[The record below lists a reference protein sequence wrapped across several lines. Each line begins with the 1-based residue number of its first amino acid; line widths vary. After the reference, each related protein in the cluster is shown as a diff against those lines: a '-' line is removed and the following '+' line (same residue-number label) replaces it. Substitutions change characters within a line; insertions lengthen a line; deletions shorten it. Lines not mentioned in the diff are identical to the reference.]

1 MPPLPGWSFP
11 GSPFHPGEQQVQE
24 RLGVRERMEAAGR
37 RVLRNAMP
45 DQHRDF
51 FAHLPFLVLG
61 TVDDDGQ
68 PWASVA
74 AGAPGFLSTPDE
86 RTLRVA
92 APPPLGAFLRDGGDI
107 GALGIDFAT
116 RRRNRANGLVRAPGP
131 AGFDIAVIQSFGNC
145 PKYIQARDWS
155 AAGPDAPAPGA
166 VRRGRWL
173 GAAERALVAAADT
186 FFIASALGSVQGA
199 PSHGVDAS
207 HRGGPPGFVRIDD
220 EHTLT
225 VPDFTGNS
233 YYNTLGNLLLNP
245 RCGLLFIDFAGGGLV
260 QIAATAEILWDGP
273 EVARFAGAQRLLRF
287 HVAERVTAD
296 HAVPLRWRL
305 REYSP
310 FLAALGSWTAR
321 SAS

>member
-37 RVLRNAMP
+37 HVLRNAMP
-45 DQHRDF
+45 QQHRDF

-68 PWASVA
+68 PWASIA

-155 AAGPDAPAPGA
+155 VSRCRRAGA
-166 VRRGRWL
+166 RRG
-173 GAAERALVAAADT
+173 AARALARRRRARARRRRRH
-186 FFIASALGSVQGA
+186 FLHRQCARQRAGRAEPRRRRL
-199 PSHGVDAS
+199 PSRRPAGLRA
-207 HRGGPPGFVRIDD
+207 HR
-220 EHTLT
+220 
-225 VPDFTGNS
+225 
-233 YYNTLGNLLLNP
+233 
-245 RCGLLFIDFAGGGLV
+245 
-260 QIAATAEILWDGP
+260 
-273 EVARFAGAQRLLRF
+273 
-287 HVAERVTAD
+287 
-296 HAVPLRWRL
+296 
-305 REYSP
+305 
-310 FLAALGSWTAR
+310 
-321 SAS
+321 